1 VAVVRPFRAVR
12 YARPVGSDVSSLA
25 APPYD
30 VVTPDQRR
38 RLLDG
43 DARNVVALELPDGP
57 LDPSAPGN
65 RYETG
70 AATWCEW
77 RAAGVLS
84 QDEAP
89 AIYVLEQR
97 YDQDGRP
104 ISRRGF
110 VVAVDL
116 EPFSAGVVLPHER
129 TLPKAIDDRLNLTRS
144 TAANLSQVFGMFAD
158 PDHVTDSMLDKAMAT
173 APLATATDEAGVV
186 STVWALTDPAHHA
199 ALARHMDGRPIF
211 IADGHHRYTTALAYR
226 DERRVEADA
235 KGVPAGADGPADADG
250 PAGAEPPAYDTVMM
264 ALVNMDDPGLIVW
277 PTHRIAD
284 ADGDFDPDGFWR
296 ALADRFDLED
306 LPAGHPAAALE
317 AADDRPAFVV
327 RTRGGRTQVA
337 RLRSDVDHSPAFP
350 PGSSDAWRAL
360 DVAVLQEL
368 VLLPLLGIHPDRP
381 ATLDRL
387 SFSKDAHEAL
397 RMAEAHDAVFIL
409 RPTRMDQVAEVALA
423 GETMPQKS
431 TYFYPKLLSGLLF
444 KRLDG

>member
-12 YARPVGSDVSSLA
+12 FARPAGSDVSSLA

-57 LDPSAPGN
+57 LDPAAPGN

-89 AIYVLEQR
+89 SIYVLEQR

-110 VVAVDL
+110 VAAVDL

-158 PDHVTDSMLDKAMAT
+158 PDHVTDAMLDKATAT
-173 APLATATDEAGVV
+173 APLATAADEAGVV
-186 STVWALTDPAHHA
+186 STVWALTDPADHA

-226 DERRVEADA
+226 DERRAADA
-235 KGVPAGADGPADADG
+235 A
-250 PAGAEPPAYDTVMM
+250 AEPCAYDSVMM